1 MSVFYRKYQNK
12 NRQSVAYGKWFAR
25 AVTIGKTINID
36 ELAKHMS
43 EHNTPYSKGAIKGV
57 LTDMI
62 GCVRELMLEGKAV
75 KLEGLAIFSAG
86 IKTKKNGAPTS
97 AEFSTTKHIDSV
109 YMRARATGEFTRQE
123 LTKAGNVTELP
134 KNYTD
139 YHEED
144 DEPQNPSGGSGSQS
158 GSGTGSV
165 TPSGNGSSQSGGDNG
180 GSQNGGNSDSGNTN
194 GGSQSGNSGSGSNT
208 GDSTGGNTSGD
219 GQQSTYNLTIARSG
233 SGTSTVTDD
242 SENVITGQR
251 SFAPGTNLNIEIVP
265 AEGQVP
271 TATINGSSIELT
283 ENDGTYTG
291 SFQMPAQVSVL
302 ELNSGSNGGDDY
314 DPHNPIDSGN

>member
-12 NRQSVAYGKWFAR
+12 NPHGSSYGKWFAR
-25 AVTIGKTINID
+25 AVTIGKTVNVD

-62 GCVRELMLEGKAV
+62 GCIRELMLEGKAV
-75 KLEGLAIFSAG
+75 KLDGLAIFSAG
-86 IKTKKNGAPTS
+86 IKTKKKGAPTS
-97 AEFSTTKHIDSV
+97 EEFSTTKHIDSV
-109 YMRARATGEFTRQE
+109 YMRARATGEFTRAE

-144 DEPQNPSGGSGSQS
+144 EDDEPQNPSGGNGSQSGGSQNGGSQSGGSQS
-158 GSGTGSV
+158 GSG
-165 TPSGNGSSQSGGDNG
+165 
-180 GSQNGGNSDSGNTN
+180 DS
-194 GGSQSGNSGSGSNT
+194 GSQS
-208 GDSTGGNTSGD
+208 
-219 GQQSTYNLTIARSG
+219 QQSTYGLTITRSG
-233 SGTSTVTDD
+233 SGTSTVKDD
-242 SENVITGQR
+242 SEQAINSGDSVASGSNV
-251 SFAPGTNLNIEIVP
+251 NIEIVP

-271 TATINGSSIELT
+271 TATINGNSIELT

-291 SFQMPAQVSVL
+291 SFQMPAQASELV
-302 ELNSGSNGGDDY
+302 LNSGSNGNG
-314 DPHNPIDSGN
+314 DPHNPIDTGN

>member
-12 NRQSVAYGKWFAR
+12 NPKSVAFNKWFAR
-25 AVTIGKTINID
+25 AVTIGKTMNID
-36 ELAKHMS
+36 DLAKHMS

-97 AEFSTTKHIDSV
+97 ADFSTTKHIDSV

-134 KNYTD
+134 KNFTD

-144 DEPQNPSGGSGSQS
+144 DEPQNGGS
-158 GSGTGSV
+158 TGSN
-165 TPSGNGSSQSGGDNG
+165 TGG
-180 GSQNGGNSDSGNTN
+180 GSQNSGSTGGNT
-194 GGSQSGNSGSGSNT
+194 GSNT
-208 GDSTGGNTSGD
+208 GDNTGGGSTTGD
-219 GQQSTYNLTIARSG
+219 NGDRDPDG
-233 SGTSTVTDD
+233 
-242 SENVITGQR
+242 
-251 SFAPGTNLNIEIVP
+251 GTNSDE
-265 AEGQVP
+265 
-271 TATINGSSIELT
+271 
-283 ENDGTYTG
+283 
-291 SFQMPAQVSVL
+291 
-302 ELNSGSNGGDDY
+302 
-314 DPHNPIDSGN
+314 

>member
-12 NRQSVAYGKWFAR
+12 NPKSVAFNKWFAR

-97 AEFSTTKHIDSV
+97 ADFSTTKHIDSV

-134 KNYTD
+134 KNFTD

-144 DEPQNPSGGSGSQS
+144 DEPQNGGSTGDNTGSGSQNS
-158 GSGTGSV
+158 GSTGDN
-165 TPSGNGSSQSGGDNG
+165 TGGGSTTGDNG
-180 GSQNGGNSDSGNTN
+180 DRDPDGGTNSD
-194 GGSQSGNSGSGSNT
+194 
-208 GDSTGGNTSGD
+208 
-219 GQQSTYNLTIARSG
+219 
-233 SGTSTVTDD
+233 
-242 SENVITGQR
+242 E
-251 SFAPGTNLNIEIVP
+251 
-265 AEGQVP
+265 
-271 TATINGSSIELT
+271 
-283 ENDGTYTG
+283 
-291 SFQMPAQVSVL
+291 
-302 ELNSGSNGGDDY
+302 
-314 DPHNPIDSGN
+314 

>member
-134 KNYTD
+134 KNFTD

-144 DEPQNPSGGSGSQS
+144 DEPQNPSGGSTSGGNTGGGNT
-158 GSGTGSV
+158 GSGNTG
-165 TPSGNGSSQSGGDNG
+165 SGGDNG
-180 GSQNGGNSDSGNTN
+180 G
-194 GGSQSGNSGSGSNT
+194 
-208 GDSTGGNTSGD
+208 GD
-219 GQQSTYNLTIARSG
+219 G
-233 SGTSTVTDD
+233 DD
-242 SENVITGQR
+242 DLDKG
-251 SFAPGTNLNIEIVP
+251 
-265 AEGQVP
+265 
-271 TATINGSSIELT
+271 
-283 ENDGTYTG
+283 
-291 SFQMPAQVSVL
+291 
-302 ELNSGSNGGDDY
+302 
-314 DPHNPIDSGN
+314 

>member
-12 NRQSVAYGKWFAR
+12 NPKSVAYGKWFAR

-97 AEFSTTKHIDSV
+97 ADFSTTKHIDSV

-134 KNYTD
+134 KNFTD

-144 DEPQNPSGGSGSQS
+144 DEPQNSGST
-158 GSGTGSV
+158 GDNTGS
-165 TPSGNGSSQSGGDNG
+165 
-180 GSQNGGNSDSGNTN
+180 GSQNGGSTGDNTGNTGGGSTTGDNGDRDPDGGTNSD
-194 GGSQSGNSGSGSNT
+194 
-208 GDSTGGNTSGD
+208 
-219 GQQSTYNLTIARSG
+219 
-233 SGTSTVTDD
+233 
-242 SENVITGQR
+242 E
-251 SFAPGTNLNIEIVP
+251 
-265 AEGQVP
+265 
-271 TATINGSSIELT
+271 
-283 ENDGTYTG
+283 
-291 SFQMPAQVSVL
+291 
-302 ELNSGSNGGDDY
+302 
-314 DPHNPIDSGN
+314 

>member
-12 NRQSVAYGKWFAR
+12 NPKSVAFNKWFAR

-97 AEFSTTKHIDSV
+97 ADFSTTKHIDSV

-134 KNYTD
+134 KNFTD
-139 YHEED
+139 YHEDD
-144 DEPQNPSGGSGSQS
+144 DEPQNGGSTGDNTGSGSQ
-158 GSGTGSV
+158 
-165 TPSGNGSSQSGGDNG
+165 
-180 GSQNGGNSDSGNTN
+180 
-194 GGSQSGNSGSGSNT
+194 NSGSTGSNT
-208 GDSTGGNTSGD
+208 GSNTGGSTTGD
-219 GQQSTYNLTIARSG
+219 NGDRDPDG
-233 SGTSTVTDD
+233 
-242 SENVITGQR
+242 
-251 SFAPGTNLNIEIVP
+251 GTNSDE
-265 AEGQVP
+265 
-271 TATINGSSIELT
+271 
-283 ENDGTYTG
+283 
-291 SFQMPAQVSVL
+291 
-302 ELNSGSNGGDDY
+302 
-314 DPHNPIDSGN
+314 

>member
-62 GCVRELMLEGKAV
+62 GCIRELMLEGKAV

-97 AEFSTTKHIDSV
+97 ADFSTTKHIDSV

-144 DEPQNPSGGSGSQS
+144 EDNEPQNPSGGSGSQNS
-158 GSGTGSV
+158 GSQ
-165 TPSGNGSSQSGGDNG
+165 SQG
-180 GSQNGGNSDSGNTN
+180 GSQNGGSNTGNISTGGSDNS
-194 GGSQSGNSGSGSNT
+194 GSQSGNGGSNT
-208 GDSTGGNTSGD
+208 GGN
-219 GQQSTYNLTIARSG
+219 SG
-233 SGTSTVTDD
+233 SQSGNGESGVAGNYRLVIYKYGSGSTTVTDD
-242 SENVITGQR
+242 SEQELPNDSSVASGSNV
-251 SFAPGTNLNIEIVP
+251 NISVVP
-265 AEGQVP
+265 AAGKVP
-271 TATINGSSIELT
+271 TAKINGSTNITLT

-291 SFQMPAQVSVL
+291 SFVMPTKGTVL
-302 ELNSGSNGGDDY
+302 EINSEPSDIDFGDDY
-314 DPHNPIDSGN
+314 

>member
-134 KNYTD
+134 KNFTD

-144 DEPQNPSGGSGSQS
+144 DEPQNPSGGSGSQ
-158 GSGTGSV
+158 
-165 TPSGNGSSQSGGDNG
+165 NG
-180 GSQNGGNSDSGNTN
+180 GGGSDSDSTS
-194 GGSQSGNSGSGSNT
+194 GGSQSGNSGSGSGSNT
-208 GDSTGGNTSGD
+208 GGSTSGNTSGD
-219 GQQSTYNLTIARSG
+219 GQQTTYNLTIARSG

-251 SFAPGTNLNIEIVP
+251 RFAPGTNLNIEIVP
-265 AEGQVP
+265 AEGQIP
-271 TATINGSSIELT
+271 TARLNYNPVELT
-283 ENDGTYTG
+283 ENDGTYVG
-291 SFQMPAQVSVL
+291 SFQMPAQGSVL
-302 ELNSGSNGGDDY
+302 ELNSGSNGSSGDDDY
-314 DPHNPIDSGN
+314 SPINDD

>member
-1 MSVFYRKYQNK
+1 
-12 NRQSVAYGKWFAR
+12 
-25 AVTIGKTINID
+25 VTIGKTINID

-97 AEFSTTKHIDSV
+97 ADFSTTKHIDSV

-134 KNYTD
+134 KNFTD

-144 DEPQNPSGGSGSQS
+144 DEPQNGGS
-158 GSGTGSV
+158 T
-165 TPSGNGSSQSGGDNG
+165 GDNTGG
-180 GSQNGGNSDSGNTN
+180 GSQNSGSTGDNTGGGSTTGDNGDRDPDGGTNSD
-194 GGSQSGNSGSGSNT
+194 
-208 GDSTGGNTSGD
+208 
-219 GQQSTYNLTIARSG
+219 
-233 SGTSTVTDD
+233 
-242 SENVITGQR
+242 E
-251 SFAPGTNLNIEIVP
+251 
-265 AEGQVP
+265 
-271 TATINGSSIELT
+271 
-283 ENDGTYTG
+283 
-291 SFQMPAQVSVL
+291 
-302 ELNSGSNGGDDY
+302 
-314 DPHNPIDSGN
+314 

>member
-144 DEPQNPSGGSGSQS
+144 EDEPQNPSGGSGSQ
-158 GSGTGSV
+158 
-165 TPSGNGSSQSGGDNG
+165 NG
-180 GSQNGGNSDSGNTN
+180 GGSDSGSTS
-194 GGSQSGNSGSGSNT
+194 GGSQSGNSGSGSGSNT
-208 GDSTGGNTSGD
+208 GGSTGGNTSGD
-219 GQQSTYNLTIARSG
+219 GQQTTYNLTIARSG

-242 SENVITGQR
+242 SENTGQR
-251 SFAPGTNLNIEIVP
+251 RFAPGTNLNIEIVP
-265 AEGQVP
+265 AEGQIP
-271 TATINGSSIELT
+271 TARLNYNPIELT

-291 SFQMPAQVSVL
+291 SFQMPAQGSVL
-302 ELNSGSNGGDDY
+302 ELNSGSNGSSSGDDW
-314 DPHNPIDSGN
+314 IDTGD

>member
-12 NRQSVAYGKWFAR
+12 NPKSVAFNKWFAR

-62 GCVRELMLEGKAV
+62 GCIRELMLEGKAV

-97 AEFSTTKHIDSV
+97 ADFSTTKHIDSV

-134 KNYTD
+134 KNFTD
-139 YHEED
+139 YKED
-144 DEPQNPSGGSGSQS
+144 EGNEPQNPSGGSQ
-158 GSGTGSV
+158 TGDN
-165 TPSGNGSSQSGGDNG
+165 TGGDNTQSGGDDQG
-180 GSQNGGNSDSGNTN
+180 GKPNQGGTEEPLGKIHNVTKK
-194 GGSQSGNSGSGSNT
+194 
-208 GDSTGGNTSGD
+208 
-219 GQQSTYNLTIARSG
+219 IA
-233 SGTSTVTDD
+233 D
-242 SENVITGQR
+242 NV
-251 SFAPGTNLNIEIVP
+251 FFLN
-265 AEGQVP
+265 
-271 TATINGSSIELT
+271 
-283 ENDGTYTG
+283 
-291 SFQMPAQVSVL
+291 
-302 ELNSGSNGGDDY
+302 
-314 DPHNPIDSGN
+314 

>member
-12 NRQSVAYGKWFAR
+12 NPKSVAFNKWFAR
-25 AVTIGKTINID
+25 AVTIGKTMNID
-36 ELAKHMS
+36 DLAKHMS

-97 AEFSTTKHIDSV
+97 ADFSTTKHIDSV

-134 KNYTD
+134 KNFTD

-144 DEPQNPSGGSGSQS
+144 DEPQNGGSTGDN
-158 GSGTGSV
+158 TGS
-165 TPSGNGSSQSGGDNG
+165 
-180 GSQNGGNSDSGNTN
+180 GSQNGGSTGDNTGGGSTTGDNGDRDPDGGTNSD
-194 GGSQSGNSGSGSNT
+194 
-208 GDSTGGNTSGD
+208 
-219 GQQSTYNLTIARSG
+219 
-233 SGTSTVTDD
+233 
-242 SENVITGQR
+242 E
-251 SFAPGTNLNIEIVP
+251 
-265 AEGQVP
+265 
-271 TATINGSSIELT
+271 
-283 ENDGTYTG
+283 
-291 SFQMPAQVSVL
+291 
-302 ELNSGSNGGDDY
+302 
-314 DPHNPIDSGN
+314 

>member
-12 NRQSVAYGKWFAR
+12 NPKSVAFNKWFAR

-134 KNYTD
+134 KNFTD

-144 DEPQNPSGGSGSQS
+144 EDEPQNPSGGSGSQNS
-158 GSGTGSV
+158 GSQ
-165 TPSGNGSSQSGGDNG
+165 SQG
-180 GSQNGGNSDSGNTN
+180 GSQNGGNSDSGNTS

-208 GDSTGGNTSGD
+208 GDLTGGNTSGD

-251 SFAPGTNLNIEIVP
+251 RFAPGTNLNIEIVP
-265 AEGQVP
+265 AEGQIP
-271 TATINGSSIELT
+271 TARLNYNPIELT

-291 SFQMPAQVSVL
+291 SFQMPAQGSVL
-302 ELNSGSNGGDDY
+302 ELNSGSNGSNGDDDY
-314 DPHNPIDSGN
+314 SPINDD

>member
-144 DEPQNPSGGSGSQS
+144 EDNEPQNPSGGSGSQNS
-158 GSGTGSV
+158 GSQ
-165 TPSGNGSSQSGGDNG
+165 SQG
-180 GSQNGGNSDSGNTN
+180 GSQNGGSNTGNISTGGSDNS
-194 GGSQSGNSGSGSNT
+194 GSQSGNGGSNT
-208 GDSTGGNTSGD
+208 GGNSGS
-219 GQQSTYNLTIARSG
+219 QSGNGESGVAGNYRLVIYKYG

-242 SENVITGQR
+242 SEQELPNDSSVASGSNV
-251 SFAPGTNLNIEIVP
+251 NISVVP
-265 AEGQVP
+265 AEGKVP
-271 TATINGSSIELT
+271 SARLDYNTFITLT

-291 SFQMPAQVSVL
+291 SFVMPTKGTVL
-302 ELNSGSNGGDDY
+302 EINSEPSDIDWGDD
-314 DPHNPIDSGN
+314 